1 MWLIDKIAEQK
12 ITEAIESGELDN
24 LPGRGQPLSLEDE
37 GLVPE
42 ELRAAYRLLK
52 NAGFLPPQLNLYRE
66 ITNVEA
72 LLAQSESAE
81 ERTVLNKRLNYL
93 ITQLSVSR
101 PQAPLF
107 TEGFY
112 KQKLM
117 RT

>member
-12 ITEAIESGELDN
+12 ITEAIENGELDN
-24 LPGRGQPLSLEDE
+24 LPGRGQPLSLDDDA
-37 GLVPE
+37 LVPE
-42 ELRAAYRLLK
+42 ELRTAYRLLK
-52 NAGFLPPQLNLYRE
+52 NAGFLPPQVTMYRE

-72 LLAQSESAE
+72 LLAQAESPE

-101 PQAPLF
+101 RQAPLF

-117 RT
+117 HT

>member
-12 ITEAIESGELDN
+12 ITEAIENGELDN
-24 LPGRGQPLSLEDE
+24 LPRQGQPLRLDDDA
-37 GLVPE
+37 LVPE
-42 ELRAAYRLLK
+42 ELRTAYRLLK
-52 NAGFLPPQLNLYRE
+52 NAGYLPPQLNMYRE
-66 ITNVEA
+66 ITNVEG
-72 LLAQSESAE
+72 LLAQAKSPE
-81 ERTVLNKRLNYL
+81 ERTVLNKRLKYL
-93 ITQLSVSR
+93 VTRMSVYG